1 MYMMKNLKQFSAVL
15 AVSTMLSSSALADKA
30 FVAVGLN
37 LSTTGIGAEARTPI
51 ADGFYGRIGAN
62 YFKYSRSFTDGEIKL
77 KGDLTL
83 LSAPIMLDWHPFD
96 YSGFRLSAGVAYN
109 GNKVKANGTAAQGAR
124 INNKYFTSAEVGSV
138 TAELTLGNAIAGV
151 ASLGY
156 DSSFVSNGPLSFHFE
171 LGAMY
176 TGKPKLS
183 VSSTGIGGDA
193 FLKEY
198 RKDADKS
205 FKNIEK
211 YLKFYPILK
220 VGVKYAI

>member
-1 MYMMKNLKQFSAVL
+1 MVKNLKKLSSVL
-15 AVSTMLSSSALADKA
+15 VVSTMLSSSALADKA

-37 LSTTGIGAEARTPI
+37 LSTTGIGVEARTPI
-51 ADGFYGRIGAN
+51 ADNFYGRLGAN
-62 YFKYSRSFTDGEIKL
+62 YFKYSHSYNSGQINL

-96 YSGFRLSAGVAYN
+96 DSGFRLSAGVAYN
-109 GNKVKANGTAAQGAR
+109 GNKVKATGKATQGVTINGKSFTAAQ
-124 INNKYFTSAEVGSV
+124 VGSV

-156 DSSFVSNGPLSFHFE
+156 DSSFISNGPLSFHFE

-198 RKDADKS
+198 RSDANKS
-205 FKNIEK
+205 FKDIEK
-211 YLKFYPILK
+211 HLKIFPILK
-220 VGVKYAI
+220 VGVKYAF

>member
-1 MYMMKNLKQFSAVL
+1 MIKNLKKLPAII
-15 AVSTMLSSSALADKA
+15 AVSTMLSSSALADNA

-51 ADGFYGRIGAN
+51 AEGFYGRLGAN
-62 YFKYSRSFTDGEIKL
+62 YFKYSQKFTDGEINL

-83 LSAPIMLDWHPFD
+83 LSAPIMVDWHPFD
-96 YSGFRLSAGVAYN
+96 NSGFRLSAGVAYN
-109 GNKVKANGTAAQGAR
+109 GNKVKAKGTPAQGVTV
-124 INNKYFTSAEVGSV
+124 NNVFFTPAQIGSV

-151 ASLGY
+151 ASVGY

-183 VSSTGIGGDA
+183 TSSTGTGGDL
-193 FLKEY
+193 FLREY
-198 RKDADKS
+198 KKDADKA
-205 FKNIEK
+205 FKDVEK
-211 YLKFYPILK
+211 YLKFFPILK
-220 VGVKYAI
+220 IGVKYVI

>member
-1 MYMMKNLKQFSAVL
+1 MIKNLKKLPAII
-15 AVSTMLSSSALADKA
+15 AVSTMLSSSALADNA

-51 ADGFYGRIGAN
+51 AEGFYGRLGAN
-62 YFKYSRSFTDGEIKL
+62 YFKYSQKYTDGKINL

-83 LSAPIMLDWHPFD
+83 LSAPLMVDWHPFD
-96 YSGFRLSAGVAYN
+96 DSGFRLSAGVAYN
-109 GNKVKANGTAAQGAR
+109 GNKVKAKGTPSQGVT
-124 INNKYFTSAEVGSV
+124 INNIPFTPAQIGSV

-151 ASLGY
+151 ASIGY

-183 VSSTGIGGDA
+183 VSSTGTGGAA
-193 FLKEY
+193 FVKEY
-198 RKDADKS
+198 RSDADKA
-205 FKNIEK
+205 FKDIKK

-220 VGVKYAI
+220 IGVKYAI